1 VGQGTF
7 DDLQGDERLFAARF
21 ATVDDA
27 SSAVDRLTAAGA
39 ADVSVEDE
47 VVTFVAPDE
56 ETAAQQVQG
65 LAGLR
70 SFGPRTRDLAD
81 LFKESV

>member
-1 VGQGTF
+1 
-7 DDLQGDERLFAARF
+7 
-21 ATVDDA
+21 
-27 SSAVDRLTAAGA
+27 LTAAGA